1 MTRWKEL
8 PAGLD
13 DAERQLVAQL
23 RRLKDRAGLSLA
35 ALAARTSY
43 SSSSWERYLNGKK
56 PVPRGAAEELAELC
70 GTPAERLLVL
80 HEVAG
85 TARARRTEP
94 APASDAADRP
104 PGRTRRARWTRRAW
118 WTRRSWWT
126 ARTVPAAAGAAVLVA
141 FAAGFLAGASWH
153 GDGGRAGTGRSA
165 ALGTSAYHSGRS
177 YDCGRIRRANGVLT
191 AGYATSRDVLLDRGS
206 TGWDVVEAQCLL
218 LRHGS
223 SPGRVDG
230 VYGERTGQA
239 ARAFQ
244 KRHGLVPDGI
254 VGPDTWRE
262 LRT

>member
-35 ALAARTSY
+35 ALAAKTSY

-56 PVPRGAAEELAELC
+56 PVPRGAAEELAEVC
-70 GTPAERLLVL
+70 GAPAERLLVL
-80 HEVAG
+80 HEVAE
-85 TARARRTEP
+85 TARAQRPARAAEDDP
-94 APASDAADRP
+94 AP
-104 PGRTRRARWTRRAW
+104 RR
-118 WTRRSWWT
+118 TRRSWWT
-126 ARTVPAAAGAAVLVA
+126 ARTVPAVAGAAVLVA
-141 FAAGFLAGASWH
+141 FGAGFLAGAAWH
-153 GDGGRAGTGRSA
+153 GDGGRPAGSSQSA
-165 ALGTSAYHSGRS
+165 ALGASAYHSGRS
-177 YDCGRIRRANGVLT
+177 YDCDRVRRANGALT
-191 AGYATSRDVLLDRGS
+191 AGYSTSRDVLLDRGS

-218 LRHGS
+218 RRHGFS
-223 SPGRVDG
+223 GGRVDG

-262 LRT
+262 LRR